1 MCPCVPIAANV
12 CVVYQQCLTAC
23 DVVGVGYSL
32 VMHFD
37 KKTLNKK
44 QRQKEVSAYGNP
56 NIPRWAPV
64 VLTAQALQHS

>member
-1 MCPCVPIAANV
+1 VPIAANV

-32 VMHFD
+32 VMHFEK

-44 QRQKEVSAYGNP
+44 QRQKEVSA
-56 NIPRWAPV
+56 
-64 VLTAQALQHS
+64 